1 MFNSTSNPESDTAIL
16 LDLDLTS
23 VLVAIITLIIVGIV
37 VVVTLIVIVWYLK
50 QRHVGDNQGAARS
63 ENCSRVCER
72 CQRASKFSLAHRARA
87 TNCVHSTNSL
97 DQISPDFAREHS
109 SVNAFDSVPPVISLR
124 QTEVHP
130 PRSNFARSPLNAL
143 QTSNITP
150 TPIRPQ
156 AENDMEVNSTETVDH
171 DLPADVSIS
180 TSLVQS
186 YASVCDDFLRRCLR
200 EFDQDSPV
208 KLTPE
213 NVREISNLGQ
223 GQFGEVVLAEAI
235 GLNRRKLSHFHKNR
249 IHHRRSTSMEM
260 LTLVAVKKL
269 KPGADKGIQRAFEKE
284 IKVMSQLKHENIVR
298 LLGVCT
304 VGDMFL
310 VMEYMENGDLNQ
322 FLKKKESV
330 PQDLPDNEIQ
340 LLQDSVK
347 HISLQTLVSMS
358 FQIASGMKYLAS
370 LRFIHRD
377 LASRNCLVGTNNI
390 IKIADFGLSRSLY
403 SSRYYKV
410 KGCAILPLR
419 WMATECFYGKFSEK
433 SDVWAFGVTMWEIFM
448 LCRQVPYENLSNPE
462 LIRDAIKG
470 PDRQILSRPSVCPSD
485 LYKDVM
491 LPCWTFDPMYRA
503 DFEEIHGALKHYYGH
518 SSLV

>member
-1 MFNSTSNPESDTAIL
+1 MFNSTSKPESDTAIL

-23 VLVAIITLIIVGIV
+23 VLVAVITLIIVGII

-50 QRHVGDNQGAARS
+50 QRHISHDQGVARP

-72 CQRASKFSLAHRARA
+72 CQSASRFSLAHRARA

-97 DQISPDFAREHS
+97 DHISPNFAREHQS
-109 SVNAFDSVPPVISLR
+109 TNSIPPIIPLR

-130 PRSNFARSPLNAL
+130 PCSNGSSSSHNTVRS
-143 QTSNITP
+143 SNISQTP
-150 TPIRPQ
+150 FRPQ
-156 AENDMEVNSTETVDH
+156 ENQMEVNSTEAVDY
-171 DLPADVSIS
+171 DLPTDVSIS

-186 YASVCDDFLRRCLR
+186 YASVCDDFLRRCSR

-208 KLTPE
+208 KMTPR
-213 NVREISNLGQ
+213 NICEISNLGQ
-223 GQFGEVVLAEAI
+223 GQFGQVVLAEVI
-235 GLNRRKLSHFHKNR
+235 GLDHRKFSHHHKNR
-249 IHHRRSTSMEM
+249 IHHRQSTSMEM

-284 IKVMSQLKHENIVR
+284 IKVMSQLRHENIVR

-322 FLKKKESV
+322 YLKKRESV

-433 SDVWAFGVTMWEIFM
+433 TDVWAFGVTMWEMFM
-448 LCRQVPYENLSNPE
+448 LCRQTPYENLTNPE

-470 PDRQILSRPSVCPSD
+470 PDRQMLSRPSVCPSD

-491 LPCWTFDPMYRA
+491 LPCWTFDPRYRA
-503 DFEEIHGALKHYYGH
+503 DFEEVHGALKHYYGH